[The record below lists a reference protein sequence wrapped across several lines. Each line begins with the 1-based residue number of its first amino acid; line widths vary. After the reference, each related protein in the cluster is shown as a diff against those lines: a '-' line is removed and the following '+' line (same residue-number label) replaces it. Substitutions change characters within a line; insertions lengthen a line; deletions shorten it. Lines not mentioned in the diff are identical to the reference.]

1 MVNEKRGSNVF
12 AVVIPTYNNSDTLA
26 SVVEE
31 AKSICP
37 VVIVVNDGSTDSTR
51 DVLESIKGIEVITHS
66 RNRGKGP
73 AIGSG
78 FARAAALGATH
89 VITID
94 SDGQHFPSEIVSL
107 TEASEREPETLWI
120 GARTFGCENM
130 PGKNTFANKFS
141 NFWFRVETGVKL
153 EDTQSGFR
161 CYPLAAVKGM
171 TIFSGRYEWEL
182 EIIVRASWRGVQVKN
197 LPVNVYYPPP
207 SARISHFKPLR
218 DFARI
223 SVLNTLLVLI
233 ALLWVYPVKF
243 IRWFNRD
250 NITAFIK
257 KHITESKESNLHI
270 AKSVGLGL
278 FFGIAPLWGYQML
291 AAVATAHLLKLNKVI
306 TLVSSNISIPP
317 MIPFILYGSFAA
329 GAFILGEP
337 VKLIPSE
344 LSLESIS
351 VSLKQYLIGS
361 VAFAA
366 VAGIAGLA
374 ISYLFLSIFRKP
386 LK

>member
-1 MVNEKRGSNVF
+1 MVNEKSGCNNF
-12 AVVIPTYNNSDTLA
+12 AVVIPTYNNSETLA
-26 SVVEE
+26 AVVEE
-31 AKSICP
+31 AKSTCSL
-37 VVIVVNDGSTDSTR
+37 VIVVNDGSTDSTR
-51 DVLESIKGIEVITHS
+51 NVLESLKGIEVITHS

-73 AIGSG
+73 AISSG

-94 SDGQHFPSEIVSL
+94 SDGQHFPSEIKSL
-107 TEASEREPETLWI
+107 TEVSEREPDTLWI

-130 PGKNTFANKFS
+130 PGKNTFANRFS

-161 CYPLAAVKGM
+161 CYPLAGVRGM

-182 EIIVRASWRGVQVKN
+182 EIIVRASWRGVPVKN
-197 LPVNVYYPPP
+197 LPVNVYYPPQ
-207 SARISHFKPLR
+207 SERISHFKPLR

-223 SVLNTLLVLI
+223 SVLNTILVLA
-233 ALLWVYPVKF
+233 ALLWIYPVKF
-243 IRWFNRD
+243 FRWFNRD

-257 KHITESKESNLHI
+257 KHITESKETNLHI

-278 FFGIAPLWGYQML
+278 FFGISPLWGYQML

-366 VAGIAGLA
+366 VAGITGLA
-374 ISYLFLSIFRKP
+374 VSYLFLSIFRKP

>member
-1 MVNEKRGSNVF
+1 
-12 AVVIPTYNNSDTLA
+12 
-26 SVVEE
+26 
-31 AKSICP
+31 
-37 VVIVVNDGSTDSTR
+37 
-51 DVLESIKGIEVITHS
+51 
-66 RNRGKGP
+66 
-73 AIGSG
+73 
-78 FARAAALGATH
+78 
-89 VITID
+89 
-94 SDGQHFPSEIVSL
+94 
-107 TEASEREPETLWI
+107 
-120 GARTFGCENM
+120 M
-130 PGKNTFANKFS
+130 PGKNTFANRFS

-161 CYPLAAVKGM
+161 CYPLAGVRGM

-182 EIIVRASWRGVQVKN
+182 EIIVRASWRGVPVKN
-197 LPVNVYYPPP
+197 LPVNVYYPPQ
-207 SARISHFKPLR
+207 SERISHFKPLR

-223 SVLNTLLVLI
+223 SVLNTILVLA
-233 ALLWVYPVKF
+233 ALLWIYPVKF
-243 IRWFNRD
+243 FRWFNRD

-257 KHITESKESNLHI
+257 KHITESKETNLHI

-278 FFGIAPLWGYQML
+278 FFGISPLWGYQML

-366 VAGIAGLA
+366 VAGITGLA
-374 ISYLFLSIFRKP
+374 VSYLFLSIFRKP

>member
-1 MVNEKRGSNVF
+1 MVNEQTGSNIF
-12 AVVIPTYNNSDTLA
+12 AVVIPTYNNSETLA

-31 AKSICP
+31 AKLICP
-37 VVIVVNDGSTDSTR
+37 LVIVVNDGSTDSTR
-51 DVLESIKGIEVITHS
+51 DVLESIKGIEVISHS

-78 FARAAALGATH
+78 FARAVALGATH

-107 TEASEREPETLWI
+107 TEASVREPETLWI

-182 EIIVRASWRGVQVKN
+182 EIIVRASWRGVPVKN

-207 SARISHFKPLR
+207 AERISHFKPLR

-223 SVLNTLLVLI
+223 SVLNTLLVFI

-243 IRWFNRD
+243 IKWFNKD

-257 KHITESKESNLHI
+257 KHITESRESNLHI

>member
-12 AVVIPTYNNSDTLA
+12 AVVIPTYNNSETLA

-66 RNRGKGP
+66 LNRGKGP

-171 TIFSGRYEWEL
+171 TILSGRYEWEL
-182 EIIVRASWRGVQVKN
+182 EIIVRASWRGVPVKN

-207 SARISHFKPLR
+207 SERISHFKPLR

-233 ALLWVYPVKF
+233 GLLWVYPVKF
-243 IRWFNRD
+243 IKWFNRE

-329 GAFILGEP
+329 GAFLLGEP

-344 LSLESIS
+344 LTLESIS

-366 VAGIAGLA
+366 VAGIAGLV

>member
-1 MVNEKRGSNVF
+1 MVNEQTGSNIF
-12 AVVIPTYNNSDTLA
+12 AVVIPTYNNSETLA

-31 AKSICP
+31 AKLICP
-37 VVIVVNDGSTDSTR
+37 LVIVVNDGSTDSTR
-51 DVLESIKGIEVITHS
+51 DVLESIKGIEVISHS

-107 TEASEREPETLWI
+107 TEASVREPETLWI

-153 EDTQSGFR
+153 DDTQSGFR

-182 EIIVRASWRGVQVKN
+182 EIIVRASWRGVPVKN

-207 SARISHFKPLR
+207 AERISHFKPLR

-223 SVLNTLLVLI
+223 SVLNTLLVFI

-243 IRWFNRD
+243 IKWFNRD

-257 KHITESKESNLHI
+257 KHITESRESNLHI

>member
-1 MVNEKRGSNVF
+1 MVNKQTGRNIF
-12 AVVIPTYNNSDTLA
+12 AVVIPTYNNSETLA
-26 SVVEE
+26 AVVEE
-31 AKSICP
+31 VKSICP

-51 DVLESIKGIEVITHS
+51 DVLESIKGIDVITHS

-107 TEASEREPETLWI
+107 AEASDREPETLWI

-130 PGKNTFANKFS
+130 PGKNTFANRFS

-161 CYPLAAVKGM
+161 CYPLSAVKGM

-182 EIIVRASWRGVQVKN
+182 EIIVRASWRGVPVKN

-207 SARISHFKPLR
+207 AERISHFKPLR

-223 SVLNTLLVLI
+223 SVLNTVLVFVS
-233 ALLWVYPVKF
+233 LLWVYPVKF
-243 IRWFNRD
+243 VRWFNKD

-257 KHITESKESNLHI
+257 KHITESRESNLHI

-278 FFGIAPLWGYQML
+278 FFGISPLWGYQML

-329 GAFILGEP
+329 GAYILGEP

-344 LSLESIS
+344 LTLESIS